1 MQCQSCGLRPATV
14 HVTRIVQGNVEQAHL
29 CTQCAQLSGEIE
41 TLANPAALLQSLLA
55 NFAGQGQALQTEKE
69 TRCPS
74 CGFRF
79 GEFRETGRLGCPG
92 CYAHFRGELEPMLR
106 RLHGTTEHRGK
117 LPLRRGGAFQRDRH
131 LQTLRR
137 DLQQA
142 VAREE
147 FERAAA
153 LRDEIKQLEA
163 ERG

>member
-14 HVTRIVQGNVEQAHL
+14 HVTRIVQGQVEQAHL
-29 CTQCAQLSGEIE
+29 CAQCAQETGEIDM
-41 TLANPAALLQSLLA
+41 LANPAALLQSLLA
-55 NFAGQGQALQTEKE
+55 NFAGQTQMPQTQTEAS
-69 TRCPS
+69 CPS

-79 GEFRETGRLGCPG
+79 SEFRETGRLGCPS
-92 CYAHFRGELEPMLR
+92 CYAHFHGELEPMLR

-117 LPLRRGGAFQRDRH
+117 LPRRRGGAFERDRS

-147 FERAAA
+147 YEEAAR
-153 LRDEIKQLEA
+153 LRDRIKELEA
-163 ERG
+163 EGG

>member
-14 HVTRIVQGNVEQAHL
+14 HVTRIVQGQVEQAHL
-29 CTQCAQLSGEIE
+29 CAQCAQESGEIDM
-41 TLANPAALLQSLLA
+41 LANPAALLQSLLA
-55 NFAGQGQALQTEKE
+55 NFAGQGQTLQTEKE

-79 GEFRETGRLGCPG
+79 SEFRETGRLGCPS
-92 CYAHFRGELEPMLR
+92 CYTHFRAELEPLLR

-117 LPLRRGGAFQRDRH
+117 LPLRRGGAFERDRK

-147 FERAAA
+147 YEQAAR
-153 LRDEIKQLEA
+153 LRDEIKQFES
-163 ERG
+163 EGG

>member
-14 HVTRIVQGNVEQAHL
+14 HVTRIVQGHVEQAHL
-29 CTQCAQLSGEIE
+29 CTQCAQETGEIE
-41 TLANPAALLQSLLA
+41 MLTNPGALLQSLLA
-55 NFAGQGQALQTEKE
+55 NFAGHGQALQTETE

-79 GEFRETGRLGCPG
+79 SEFRETGRLGCPS
-92 CYAHFRGELEPMLR
+92 CYAHFRDELEPMLR

-117 LPLRRGGAFQRDRH
+117 LPLRRAGTFQRDRS
-131 LQTLRR
+131 LQLLRR

-147 FERAAA
+147 YERAAQ
-153 LRDEIKQLEA
+153 LRDEIKKLEA
-163 ERG
+163 EGG